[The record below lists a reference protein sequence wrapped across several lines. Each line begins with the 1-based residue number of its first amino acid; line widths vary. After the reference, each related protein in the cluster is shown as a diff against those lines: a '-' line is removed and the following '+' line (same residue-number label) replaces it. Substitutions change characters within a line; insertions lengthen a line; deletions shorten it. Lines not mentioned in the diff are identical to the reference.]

1 MGENPYNLYDSV
13 IPVCVL
19 SGKQMREDYIQ
30 QRADKVLIQVKMNN
44 GDGGFR
50 ISMQDLQHMEQ
61 PDLYR
66 TSGFHGPAIR
76 RGVSEGVL
84 A

>member
-13 IPVCVL
+13 IQACVL
-19 SGKQMREDYIQ
+19 LGKQTRENYIQ

-44 GDGGFR
+44 GDGEFCS
-50 ISMQDLQHMEQ
+50 SMRDLRQMKLF
-61 PDLYR
+61 DLYR
-66 TSGFHGPAIR
+66 TSGFHGLAIC
-76 RGVSEGVL
+76 RGASEGVL